1 MSMLIATR
9 ADAYLSACR
18 IVYDLSGKTIVL
30 NKTGVAVL
38 VPV

>member
-1 MSMLIATR
+1 MLIATR

-30 NKTGVAVL
+30 VVGVL

>member
-18 IVYDLSGKTIVL
+18 IVCDLSGKIV
-30 NKTGVAVL
+30 VL
-38 VPV
+38 K